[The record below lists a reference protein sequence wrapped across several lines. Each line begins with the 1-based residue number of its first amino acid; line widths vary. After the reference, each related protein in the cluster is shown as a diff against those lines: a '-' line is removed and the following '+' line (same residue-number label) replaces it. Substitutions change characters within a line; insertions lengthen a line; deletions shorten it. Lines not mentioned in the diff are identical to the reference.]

1 MLLKALAVKI
11 RSFFLRFLLHI
22 HLEALMGTED
32 EETANLNVGTKKERV
47 RIIGLS
53 SNPVGLTRLEIN
65 SFIT

>member
-47 RIIGLS
+47 RIIGS
-53 SNPVGLTRLEIN
+53 K
-65 SFIT
+65 F